1 MNDLSTIR
9 NIRDLEHQRAI
20 LEKKAAIEERKV
32 RQDIDA
38 VKADYTPIINGVN
51 SIRNGFAK
59 IRLIVPLLLPIFRFF
74 WNRRQNRKR

>member
-9 NIRDLEHQRAI
+9 NMRDLEHQRAI

>member
-9 NIRDLEHQRAI
+9 NMRDLEHQRAI

-51 SIRNGFAK
+51 SIRSGFAK

>member
-1 MNDLSTIR
+1 MNDLSNIR
-9 NIRDLEHQRAI
+9 NMRDLEHQRAI

-32 RQDIDA
+32 RQDINA

-59 IRLIVPLLLPIFRFF
+59 IRLIVPILLPIFRFF

>member
-9 NIRDLEHQRAI
+9 NMRDLEHQRAI

-59 IRLIVPLLLPIFRFF
+59 IRLIVPILLPIFRFF

>member
-9 NIRDLEHQRAI
+9 NMRDLEHQRAI

-59 IRLIVPLLLPIFRFF
+59 IRLIVPILLPVFRFF
-74 WNRRQNRKR
+74 WSRRQNRKR

>member
-9 NIRDLEHQRAI
+9 DMRDLEHQRAI

>member
-9 NIRDLEHQRAI
+9 NMRDLEHQRAI

-59 IRLIVPLLLPIFRFF
+59 IRLIVPILLPVFRFF

>member
-9 NIRDLEHQRAI
+9 DMRDLEHQRAI

-32 RQDIDA
+32 RQDIEA

>member
-9 NIRDLEHQRAI
+9 NMRDLEHQRAI

-51 SIRNGFAK
+51 SIRYGFAK
-59 IRLIVPLLLPIFRFF
+59 IRLIVPILLPIFRFF

>member
-9 NIRDLEHQRAI
+9 NMRDLEHQRAI
-20 LEKKAAIEERKV
+20 LEKRAAIEERKV

-59 IRLIVPLLLPIFRFF
+59 IRLIVPLLLPVFRFF

>member
-9 NIRDLEHQRAI
+9 NMRDLEHQRAI
-20 LEKKAAIEERKV
+20 LEKKAAIEERKI

-59 IRLIVPLLLPIFRFF
+59 IRLIVPILLPIFRFF

>member
-9 NIRDLEHQRAI
+9 NMRDLEHQRAI

-59 IRLIVPLLLPIFRFF
+59 IRLIVPLLLPVFRFF